1 MAGGPDEMGHVV
13 IGFAAALL
21 VAVAGMAIGLL
32 SPHDILAWDLTWRNG
47 VLCALALAFAFS
59 AASSFF
65 VRGAIATQY
74 ALVIACIFIGFLSAL
89 LLREGLLSGVIDYR
103 LAGFALWLALLTAAL
118 WWTQVVDFWNG
129 RQLGMSAFLISFVA
143 TLVLGTYPAFAWN
156 TLIAAQLNLRTL
168 IVDGAPPS
176 ATATGLYELLSRGEF
191 AIGLANFLLAGAA
204 ASLAYYARPVLK
216 VIHSY
221 VQLSDKEISEAKKW
235 RRPAREAIS
244 KFERLDTLYPHRLNI
259 ETWQP
264 PPELVFE
271 SQPTIIRIY
280 IPPSTTLPPS
290 SPGEERVRNLRNLF
304 DSRGYLD
311 RRGRD
316 LDQSLIIL
324 YQLRARLDETVDAP
338 PPRIVG
344 YGLGSE
350 FRELFYDAEFL
361 ESLNTGDTMGIT
373 QAVDGHRSSLLG
385 LQPDGSGVPR
395 ENDVLLGTRSEH
407 AATSLRDVLEVM
419 GQMRYR
425 RILLCGDKEPYAF
438 GILSAD
444 KIARFIS
451 AQ

>member
-1 MAGGPDEMGHVV
+1 MGRIWADAV
-13 IGFAAALL
+13 IGFSVALL
-21 VAVAGMAIGLL
+21 AAVA
-32 SPHDILAWDLTWRNG
+32 
-47 VLCALALAFAFS
+47 
-59 AASSFF
+59 
-65 VRGAIATQY
+65 AIALRYLLPYDLLAEEFTLQQSVFLISFVTSSWLSYSNIEEEDDAIQY
-74 ALVIACIFIGFLSAL
+74 ALAIACIVIGFLSAL

-103 LAGFALWLALLTAAL
+103 AVGFGLWLALLSAAL
-118 WWTQVVDFWNG
+118 WWRQVVDFWQDRRPG
-129 RQLGMSAFLISFVA
+129 TSAFLISFLA
-143 TLVLGTYPAFAWN
+143 TVVLGTYPAFAWN
-156 TLIAAQLNLRTL
+156 TLIAASLNLRTL
-168 IVDGAPPS
+168 IADDAPLS
-176 ATATGLYELLSRGEF
+176 ATATGLYELLSRGEL
-191 AIGLANFLLAGAA
+191 AINLASFLLAGAA
-204 ASLAYYARPVLK
+204 ASLAYYARPVLR

-221 VQLSDKEISEAKKW
+221 VQLSEKEIAEAKKW

-271 SQPTIIRIY
+271 SRPTIIRIY

-290 SPGEERVRNLRNLF
+290 SPGEERRERRETLRNLF
-304 DSRGYLD
+304 DLRGYID

-324 YQLRARLDETVDAP
+324 YQLQARLDETVDTP

-361 ESLNTGDTMGIT
+361 ESLNTGNTMLIT
-373 QAVDGHRSSLLG
+373 QAVDRHRSILLG
-385 LQPDGSGVPR
+385 LQPDGNGVPR

-407 AATSLRDVLEVM
+407 AATSLRDVLDVM
-419 GQMRYR
+419 GQTRYR
-425 RILLCGDKEPYAF
+425 RILLWGDKEPYAF